1 MWREAERLGDTSGV
15 FGDPE
20 ADSSRVAVGFKPLVS
35 SFRVLF

>member
-20 ADSSRVAVGFKPLVS
+20 AGSGRVAIDFKLLVS